1 MGDLYSNIKH
11 QCDLRGI
18 TPARLC
24 ADLGMPKSTTTELKM
39 GRARTLSYD
48 KMKKMADYFGISVE
62 QLAGDAAADADAEMA
77 EILET
82 LRSRP
87 EMRTL
92 FSVTKSATREDVE
105 KAVAIIEALRD
116 RG

>member
-1 MGDLYSNIKH
+1 MGDLYSNIKR
-11 QCDLRGI
+11 QCEQRGI

-24 ADLGMPKSTTTELKM
+24 AETGIPKSTTTELKM
-39 GRARTLSYD
+39 GRLKTLSYD
-48 KMKKMADYFGISVE
+48 KMKRIADYFGISVE
-62 QLAGDAAADADAEMA
+62 ELAGDGVAATDTELG
-77 EILET
+77 EILEL
-82 LRSRP
+82 LRNRP

-92 FSVTKSATREDVE
+92 FSVTKTATREDVE

>member
-1 MGDLYSNIKH
+1 MGDLYSNIKR
-11 QCDLRGI
+11 QCELRGI

-24 ADLGMPKSTTTELKM
+24 AETGIPKSTTTELKM
-39 GRARTLSYD
+39 GRVKTLSYD

-62 QLAGDAAADADAEMA
+62 ELAGDAAAPTDAEMI

-82 LRSRP
+82 MKNRP

-92 FSVTKSATREDVE
+92 FSLTKTATREDVE
-105 KAVAIIEALRD
+105 KAVAIIRALRD
-116 RG
+116 RE